1 MKMTNRYLVI
11 AVSAVALSSCAA
23 LKGKKKTPVLGQRI
37 AILASENDVSAD
49 KTIAGVE
56 VLVPPA
62 TTNDNW
68 AQPGG
73 NPSKALGQVT
83 LGTNLSRV
91 WTATIDGGSNR
102 QRLGAAPV
110 VAGGRLYT
118 IDVDATIHA
127 FSATTGEKVWTTD
140 IAKTEKAKA
149 DKKAR
154 GARFGGGVSFDDG
167 KVFATDGLGDV
178 VALDAASGKI
188 LWHVKP
194 GSPLRG
200 APTVA
205 NGQVYVLSQD
215 NQLFALSQADGTVV
229 WNQSGSVETQG
240 VFGVAAPA
248 VSQGTVVAGFSSGE
262 LNAYRYENGRTLW
275 QDALS
280 RSTISTSVSS
290 LADVDADP
298 VIDRG
303 IVYAVGQGGRMVAIE
318 IDSGQRL
325 WEQNFAGISTPWVAG
340 EWVFIVTDDARLV
353 CLARATGKVRW
364 ISQLRHYM
372 SEKTKKDGTLKE
384 GKKANPVTWFGP
396 VLAGGRLVLTNSAGQ
411 IVSASVDSGTVGT
424 VIENK
429 APFTLPPIVSNST
442 LYVLDQK
449 GRVSAY
455 K

>member
-1 MKMTNRYLVI
+1 MKMNNRFLIV
-11 AVSAVALSSCAA
+11 AVGALALSSCATF
-23 LKGKKKTPVLGQRI
+23 KGKKKTPVLGQRI
-37 AILASENDVSAD
+37 AILAGENDVLAD

-62 TTNDNW
+62 VANDSW

-73 NPSKALGQVT
+73 NAAKSIGNLA
-83 LGTNLSRV
+83 LGTNLSRA
-91 WTATIDGGSNR
+91 WSASIDGGSNR

-110 VAGGRLYT
+110 VADGRLYT
-118 IDVDATIHA
+118 IDVNATVHA
-127 FSATTGEKVWTTD
+127 FSASNGASVWSTN
-140 IAKTEKAKA
+140 IAKT
-149 DKKAR
+149 DKKSR
-154 GARFGGGVSFDDG
+154 SARFGGGVSFEDG

-178 VALDAASGKI
+178 VALDAATGKVA
-188 LWHVKP
+188 WRAKP
-194 GSPLRG
+194 GAPLRG
-200 APTVA
+200 APSLA
-205 NGQVYVLSQD
+205 NGEVYVLSQD
-215 NQLFALSQADGTVV
+215 NQLYALSQADGSVQWT
-229 WNQSGSVETQG
+229 QSGSIETQG

-290 LADVDADP
+290 LADVDANP

-303 IVYAVGQGGRMVAIE
+303 IVFAVGEGGRMVALE
-318 IDSGQRL
+318 IVSGQRL

-340 EWVFIVTDDARLV
+340 EWVFIMTDDARLV

-364 ISQLRHYM
+364 ISQLRRYK
-372 SEKTKKDGTLKE
+372 SEKTKKDGTIKDS
-384 GKKANPVTWFGP
+384 KKSNPVTWLGP
-396 VLAGGRLVLTNSAGQ
+396 VLAGNRLILTNSEGQ
-411 IVSASVDSGTVGT
+411 IASASVDTGKVTS
-424 VIENK
+424 VINTK
-429 APFTLPPIVSNST
+429 TAFTLPPVVANST

-449 GRVSAY
+449 GRVTAY